1 MQDLDRWD
9 FIRACLSDRRFCQW
23 AADNGHGGGGH
34 PLIWL
39 DGMQPP
45 DIAADRWMEWDGGE
59 IVRRAARIHADR
71 GFPEPA
77 AGWQAREAA
86 IITSSLSRPRL
97 AHFIDI

>member
-39 DGMQPP
+39 DGLQPP
-45 DIAADRWMEWDGGE
+45 EIAADRWMEFDGGE
-59 IVRRAARIHADR
+59 VVRRAALIHADR

-77 AGWQAREAA
+77 AGWQLRETAA
-86 IITSSLSRPRL
+86 IKAALSCPRP
-97 AHFIDI
+97 ADFTEI